1 MQLRSVRMTEKH
13 KVPAEESTGG
23 VGEPRPPYFT
33 SATCPECQ
41 SANDGLNGRFA
52 CGACGT
58 TYALEPPVL

>member
-1 MQLRSVRMTEKH
+1 MTDKH
-13 KVPAEESTGG
+13 GIPTEQSCTGA
-23 VGEPRPPYFT
+23 VEPLQAYFT

-58 TYALEPPVL
+58 TYALEPRHCDP

>member
-1 MQLRSVRMTEKH
+1 MTENH
-13 KVPAEESTGG
+13 GVPTEES
-23 VGEPRPPYFT
+23 VSAGEPLSVYFT

-58 TYALEPPVL
+58 TYALEPPTL

>member
-1 MQLRSVRMTEKH
+1 MTEQ
-13 KVPAEESTGG
+13 PSATAEDSAGTG
-23 VGEPRPPYFT
+23 EQLTYFT

-58 TYALEPPVL
+58 TYALEPPSF

>member
-1 MQLRSVRMTEKH
+1 MTEQ
-13 KVPAEESTGG
+13 PSATAEDSASP
-23 VGEPRPPYFT
+23 GEQLTAYFT

-58 TYALEPPVL
+58 TYALEPPSL